1 MQLIN
6 CEVLA
11 SELKSELGFWLLLS
25 TEQEK
30 LQFSAETTKR
40 ALLKST
46 ND

>member
-11 SELKSELGFWLLLS
+11 SESELGFWLLLS

-30 LQFSAETTKR
+30 PQFSAEATMR